1 MMLLKSSCWK
11 SFKKWDQWLSLGEWE
26 LSEGWSGLL
35 IGLVGRLVI
44 DKDTGKAKG
53 YGFCEYRD
61 AETANSAMRN
71 LNNREMNGR
80 FLRVDF
86 ADNER
91 SDKESA
97 NVGGF

>member
-1 MMLLKSSCWK
+1 M
-11 SFKKWDQWLSLGEWE
+11 
-26 LSEGWSGLL
+26 
-35 IGLVGRLVI
+35 I

-91 SDKESA
+91 TEGNPKEVCDWNTS
-97 NVGGF
+97 FI

>member
-1 MMLLKSSCWK
+1 M
-11 SFKKWDQWLSLGEWE
+11 
-26 LSEGWSGLL
+26 
-35 IGLVGRLVI
+35 I

-91 SDKESA
+91 TEGNPKEVCGLES
-97 NVGGF
+97 FILFDF

>member
-1 MMLLKSSCWK
+1 M
-11 SFKKWDQWLSLGEWE
+11 
-26 LSEGWSGLL
+26 
-35 IGLVGRLVI
+35 I

-91 SDKESA
+91 TEGNPKEVCDWNTSFIWFF
-97 NVGGF
+97 GLYCFFGILFIFGCF